1 MGYLLTISESILLF
15 ISGFGIIQAIL
26 AAALLYFHPRSDR
39 SVISFLALYIACIS
53 IPMFIPVM
61 QHFFSWQVYVFLA
74 PFTLVIG
81 PSLYLYV
88 RSFKEV
94 ITWKKT
100 WPHFILFAIYLVIVW
115 RLSVTLGSR
124 YSPTSHMPAAVLH
137 SPFTF
142 VPISIR
148 LLQMLVYYFLSRKE
162 LTSYQRSIEQ
172 LFSETST
179 IDLKWVKWLINGYLI
194 LVCTTIGLYS
204 LVLRYTD
211 YFSLFILI
219 NGATFTPYIYMATLK
234 GILQPTLWQIQPGMH
249 KEEIE
254 QEMQQAEEA
263 AKHPMTDD
271 KTNQQEIPLEL
282 KDREIASRIISLMK
296 NDKLYQEPQFTLQNL
311 ADKLQIPAY
320 QVSQVINDSLKKNFY
335 ELVNG
340 YRVEEAKRLLLDPKN
355 KNFTILSMGFEAGFN
370 SKTTFNTVFKKF
382 TGFTPTEFRDKQKK
396 MSVLV

>member
-1 MGYLLTISESILLF
+1 
-15 ISGFGIIQAIL
+15 
-26 AAALLYFHPRSDR
+26 
-39 SVISFLALYIACIS
+39 
-53 IPMFIPVM
+53 
-61 QHFFSWQVYVFLA
+61 
-74 PFTLVIG
+74 
-81 PSLYLYV
+81 
-88 RSFKEV
+88 
-94 ITWKKT
+94 
-100 WPHFILFAIYLVIVW
+100 
-115 RLSVTLGSR
+115 
-124 YSPTSHMPAAVLH
+124 
-137 SPFTF
+137 
-142 VPISIR
+142 
-148 LLQMLVYYFLSRKE
+148 MLVYYFLSRKE